1 MQRLTR
7 RQTEFLKKL
16 AELHRALAEPI
27 HYSALAEHL
36 GVGRVAAYEM
46 LRLLEQYGYVSAEY
60 QRPNE
65 PHGPGR
71 PAVVFWPTHEAL
83 ETLRQRDQQS
93 HTLAEWDKARTLIL
107 EKLRLAKS
115 EGHESAL
122 DEMVSLIAHQPSPIE
137 YLAGMVAAI
146 ILGIQSLRE
155 RIGARAI
162 RNALDSIGLPGE
174 RGLSALGGL
183 SIGLALVAQWNQRVS
198 DVFLSHVNRYQTMLS
213 ELSAENRRRLSQF
226 TQEVIKIVS
235 S

>member
-16 AELHRALAEPI
+16 VALHRALAEPI

-36 GVGRVAAYEM
+36 GVGKVAAYEM

-60 QRPNE
+60 QRADE
-65 PHGPGR
+65 IRGPGR
-71 PAVVFWPTHEAL
+71 PAVVFRPTLEGLEAVGEKEQL
-83 ETLRQRDQQS
+83 S
-93 HTLAEWDKARTLIL
+93 HGLMEWDKTRSLIL

-115 EGHESAL
+115 EGHETAL
-122 DEMVSLIAHQPSPIE
+122 DEMVSLIAHQSSPIE

-155 RIGARAI
+155 KIGARAI
-162 RNALDSIGLPGE
+162 RNALNSIGLPGE

-183 SIGLALVAQWNQRVS
+183 SVGLALVAQWNQRVS
-198 DVFLSHVNRYQTMLS
+198 DAFLSHMNRYQTMLA